1 MVNKLISNFFNMLV
15 GIVINN
21 SHFFVCQSG
30 VTLGYF
36 ALGKRFVE
44 LSCMKDRIVVS

>member
-1 MVNKLISNFFNMLV
+1 MLV
-15 GIVINN
+15 GIVIYG

-36 ALGKRFVE
+36 ALGKGFVE
-44 LSCMKDRIVVS
+44 LSCIKDTTVVS